1 MFDGKRCGCP
11 ENRSYRCG
19 AELAISLFG
28 PWGVV
33 NYTLLLVLR
42 KFGSKQ
48 FIPTTAGLS
57 KSGFYYNQSDTPR
70 KINQMVEKWKHV
82 HRCMLGSPAFI
93 ITTKYAFW
101 RRQRPGNNMPIPKE
115 MIVPITIQLS
125 DQLSEE
131 EIARQKLEED
141 EHSLRQEIKRLRED
155 AMNCKLEN
163 NLKDA
168 KCRKIERERDTTNED
183 FVNLNKDYRKLEAEL
198 AVYKK
203 GKALAGYQEK
213 IIQLQVEV
221 EQWTR
226 QANEAL
232 QNAAYY
238 QTLYSSSIEMV
249 CAIVE
254 EIGRQKAN
262 FLAEKIQIITIIE
275 EEKTITNTYTKLT
288 A

>member
-1 MFDGKRCGCP
+1 M
-11 ENRSYRCG
+11 
-19 AELAISLFG
+19 
-28 PWGVV
+28 
-33 NYTLLLVLR
+33 
-42 KFGSKQ
+42 
-48 FIPTTAGLS
+48 
-57 KSGFYYNQSDTPR
+57 
-70 KINQMVEKWKHV
+70 
-82 HRCMLGSPAFI
+82 
-93 ITTKYAFW
+93 
-101 RRQRPGNNMPIPKE
+101 
-115 MIVPITIQLS
+115 
-125 DQLSEE
+125 
-131 EIARQKLEED
+131 
-141 EHSLRQEIKRLRED
+141 RQEIKRLRED

-249 CAIVE
+249 GAIVE